1 MTCVTCRMAR
11 IADRSAASFSVHFTY
26 KNQHPSP
33 YFLCFSQKL
42 HCQSESVTLSE
53 LIRSTHSESIL
64 VRSLFSSV
72 SDFIRSLYFT
82 FSSYGK
88 NLNFLCPS
96 PPFILNPSVLGFVT
110 TCRQC
115 LVRQVTSRS
124 FVTGRITRNCTRRV
138 VEIQMN

>member
-1 MTCVTCRMAR
+1 MAH
-11 IADRSAASFSVHFTY
+11 ISDRSAASSSVHSTY

-33 YFLCFSQKL
+33 YFLLFAETTL
-42 HCQSESVTLSE
+42 SERIRHLSE
-53 LIRSTHSESIL
+53 LIRSNHSESIL

-82 FSSYGK
+82 FSFYGK

-96 PPFILNPSVLGFVT
+96 PPFFLNPLVLGFVI

-115 LVRQVTSRS
+115 LVRQVTSRLS
-124 FVTGRITRNCTRRV
+124 VTGRVTRNCTRRV

>member
-1 MTCVTCRMAR
+1 MAR
-11 IADRSAASFSVHFTY
+11 ISDRSAASSSVHSTY
-26 KNQHPSP
+26 KNQHPP
-33 YFLCFSQKL
+33 PHFLCFSQKL
-42 HCQSESVTLSE
+42 HCQSESVILSE
-53 LIRSTHSESIL
+53 RVRSTHSESIL
-64 VRSLFSSV
+64 VRSLFFSV

-96 PPFILNPSVLGFVT
+96 PTFILNPSVLGFVT

-124 FVTGRITRNCTRRV
+124 SVTGWVTRNCTRRV
-138 VEIQMN
+138 VEIQTN